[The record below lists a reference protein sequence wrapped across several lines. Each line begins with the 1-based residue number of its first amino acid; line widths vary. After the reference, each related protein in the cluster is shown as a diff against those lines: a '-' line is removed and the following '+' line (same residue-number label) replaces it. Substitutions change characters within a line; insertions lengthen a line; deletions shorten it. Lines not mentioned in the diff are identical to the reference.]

1 MGDGNLQSSII
12 EGFCWNNVLN
22 PEARLLKV
30 KLKGA
35 SVNDVGSMS
44 LFPLSNLCS
53 SKYIIALLNSNLI
66 FDFYREF
73 INCSVNIQINDI
85 RQVPIIIPSTSQL
98 KNVECTVI
106 KAVDCRIAIDSNDKS
121 EQSTDYL
128 ENIEH
133 EIDVVVN
140 SIYLI

>member
-1 MGDGNLQSSII
+1 MGYGNLQSSII

-44 LFPLSNLCS
+44 LFPLSNLCP
-53 SKYIIALLNSNLI
+53 SKYIIALLNSNLL

-98 KNVECTVI
+98 NDVESTVI
-106 KAVDCRIAIDSNDKS
+106 KAIDCRIALDSNDKS
-121 EQSTDYL
+121 DLISDYL
-128 ENIEH
+128 VNIEN
-133 EIDVVVN
+133 ELDGFVN